1 MSIKKILFAVFLVGI
16 VCIALNL
23 LQGTIVTEY
32 LLAEDKP
39 TEVASDP
46 LMDWVENKLIPRE
59 NCPPEGME
67 DGGSKSYGPAC
78 FKETTF
84 VSAVRDLGMFP
95 FAEDK
100 ELINLT
106 SGKKE
111 SADVAYAMIKKD
123 YDNWRHWENTV
134 VGMDEHEYYRVYG
147 KKGSTEGIGLPPKI

>member
-1 MSIKKILFAVFLVGI
+1 MSIKRILFVVFLIGL
-16 VCIALNL
+16 VCVALNL
-23 LQGTIVTEY
+23 LKGTTWTGNLSV
-32 LLAEDKP
+32 EDKP
-39 TEVASDP
+39 TEVAPDP

-78 FKETTF
+78 FKERTF
-84 VSAVRDLGMFP
+84 VSAVRDLEMFP
-95 FAEDK
+95 FAEDQ

-106 SGKKE
+106 SGKRE

-134 VGMDEHEYYRVYG
+134 TGMDEDEYYRIYG
-147 KKGSTEGIGLPPKI
+147 KKGSTKGIGLPPKT